1 MLEALE
7 KYFILYNKGWLILI
21 NREKYFN
28 DITNRNLEKRA
39 VKIAQFK
46 LRISIES
53 QKILFLPRSPKKHL
67 HFSNV
72 NSTLGTEMFYPGSLF
87 IE

>member
-1 MLEALE
+1 M
-7 KYFILYNKGWLILI
+7 I

-72 NSTLGTEMFYPGSLF
+72 NSSNPLALLQDILNTIYVTLTDIRVYQ
-87 IE
+87 